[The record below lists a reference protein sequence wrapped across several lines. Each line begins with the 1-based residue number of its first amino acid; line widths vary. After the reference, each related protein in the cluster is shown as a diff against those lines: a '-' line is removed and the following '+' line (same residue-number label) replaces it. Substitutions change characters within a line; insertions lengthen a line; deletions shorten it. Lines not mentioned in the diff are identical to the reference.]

1 MLTALSIRDVVLI
14 DRLDLSFEKG
24 LCVLTGETGAGKSIL
39 LDSLGLAL
47 GARAESGLVRH
58 GAERAVVTAMFDIG
72 PDHPAHG
79 LLVEQG
85 LGDAGGEM
93 VLRRMLTADGRSRA
107 FVNDQPASVGLLR
120 QIGETLVEIQG
131 QFEPRGLIDPAT
143 HCALLDRHGALEG
156 EGLRVR
162 EAYKAWR
169 KAVQATR
176 DAEETANEA
185 VRDREFL
192 EHAVAELTQLNPH
205 PGDEENLAEQRS
217 RLMHAEQLIE
227 AMNSASAELTGT
239 NDVEDSLRAAQRHLA
254 RMAEKAGG
262 ALDAALAGLERAA
275 LETAEALREIEAAG
289 AAIDPDQGGLEAV
302 EERLFALRAVARK
315 HGVAVDELA
324 ALRQNMEEKLAF
336 VQDQGG
342 AVARLKQAEAE
353 ARTNYLDQAG
363 KLSSARQRAAA
374 LLDEAINKELPPLK
388 LDAARFVT
396 AVERQEE
403 AGWTGAGIDR
413 VAFLVSTNPGTPAGP
428 LGKVASGGE
437 LSRIMLALKVV
448 AAEPGDVPTLIFDEV
463 DANVGGATADA
474 VGERLARLAGG
485 LQVLVVT
492 HSPQVAARGRD
503 HMRVEKGTNGGAET
517 ITRVRR
523 LSSEERREEVARML
537 SGAAI
542 TDEARAQAAR
552 LLAEA
557 AGI

>member
-72 PDHPAHG
+72 PGHPAHA
-79 LLVEQG
+79 LLTEQG
-85 LGDAGGEM
+85 LDGQADEL
-93 VLRRMLTADGRSRA
+93 VLRRMLSPDGRSRA

-143 HCALLDRHGALEG
+143 HCGLLDRHG
-156 EGLRVR
+156 GLADAGVVVR
-162 EAYKAWR
+162 EAHKQWR
-169 KAVQATR
+169 KAAHATR
-176 DAEETANEA
+176 EAEEYANEA

-192 EHAVAELTQLNPH
+192 EHAVAELAQLDPQ
-205 PGDEENLAEQRS
+205 PGDEERLAEQRS
-217 RLMHAEQLIE
+217 RLMHAEQLIA
-227 AMNSASAELTGT
+227 AMNAATEELAGAK
-239 NDVEDSLRAAQRHLA
+239 NVEDSLLTAQRHLA
-254 RMAEKAGG
+254 RMADKAGG
-262 ALDAALAGLERAA
+262 ALDAAIAGLERAA
-275 LETAEALREIEAAG
+275 VETAEAVREIEAAG

-315 HGVAVDELA
+315 HGVTVEELA
-324 ALRQNMEEKLAF
+324 ALRQQMDEKLALA
-336 VQDQGG
+336 QDRGG
-342 AVARLKQAEAE
+342 AVARLKQAESE
-353 ARTNYLDQAG
+353 ARAVYLDKAG
-363 KLSSARQRAAA
+363 ELSAARKAAA
-374 LLDEAINKELPPLK
+374 ARLDGAVNRELPPLK

-396 AVERQEE
+396 SVEMHEE
-403 AGWTGAGIDR
+403 AGWTGAGIDK
-413 VAFLVSTNPGTPAGP
+413 VAFLISTNPGTPEGP

-474 VGERLARLAGG
+474 VGERLARLSGG

-492 HSPQVAARGRD
+492 HSPQVAARGHD
-503 HMRVEKGTNGGAET
+503 HMRVEKGTNGGEET

-523 LSSEERREEVARML
+523 LSAEERREEVARML

-542 TDEARAQAAR
+542 TEEARAQAAR
-552 LLAEA
+552 LIAEA
-557 AGI
+557 AGA